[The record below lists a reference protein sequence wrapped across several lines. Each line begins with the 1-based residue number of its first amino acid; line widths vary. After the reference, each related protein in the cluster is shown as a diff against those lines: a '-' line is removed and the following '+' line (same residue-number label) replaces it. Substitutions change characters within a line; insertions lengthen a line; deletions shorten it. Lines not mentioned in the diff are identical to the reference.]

1 MPVLLWL
8 MKEVYTLDDLVSRE
22 ALDAGAE
29 KPALLAVIGQPIAHS
44 ASPRMHQAALD
55 ALGIDAR
62 YIRIEV
68 EPGRVGDVL
77 GRMRELGFI
86 GCNVTVPH
94 KIEVMRSCTEIDP
107 AARAL
112 GVVNTVKFDLDGVH
126 GFNTDAP
133 GFRRAVE
140 EVRGYSLAGASV
152 MIVGAGGGAGQAI
165 AISCAMAGV
174 ERLVLVNRTLEKLGT
189 LVERI
194 RAEVGGGPEIV
205 LLGLDD
211 VSLPVMAR
219 GCEVIVQTTSVGLK
233 PEDPAV
239 LGEDCLNAGQLV
251 YDTIYKPSLT
261 PLLKLAR
268 ERGCRTANGESM
280 LLHQGAL
287 AFQIWFPGAEPLD
300 WMRRGLGIVE

>member
-1 MPVLLWL
+1 

-22 ALDAGAE
+22 VLDTGAE
-29 KPALLAVIGQPIAHS
+29 KPARLAVIGQPIAHS

-55 ALGIDAR
+55 ALGINAR

-68 EPGRVGDVL
+68 EPGRVGEAL
-77 GRMRELGFI
+77 GRMRDLDFI

-94 KIEVMRSCTEIDP
+94 KLEVMEFCTKIDP
-107 AARAL
+107 AACAL
-112 GVVNTVKFDLDGVH
+112 GVVNTVRFDLDGVR

-140 EVRGYSLAGASV
+140 EVRGNSLAGASV

-174 ERLVLVNRTLEKLGT
+174 KRLVLVNRTVEKLGI
-189 LVERI
+189 LAERM
-194 RAEVGGGPEIV
+194 RAEVGVGIEIV
-205 LLGLDD
+205 LLGMGD
-211 VSLPVMAR
+211 VSLPVIAH

-233 PEDPAV
+233 AEDPSV
-239 LGEDCLNAGQLV
+239 LGEDCLVAGQLV
-251 YDTIYKPSLT
+251 YDTIYKPALT
-261 PLLKLAR
+261 PLLDLAR
-268 ERGCRTANGESM
+268 SKGCRIANGESM

-287 AFQIWFPGAEPLD
+287 AFQIWFPGTQPLE
-300 WMRRGLGIVE
+300 WMRRGLEITPP

>member
-1 MPVLLWL
+1 

-22 ALDAGAE
+22 VLDAGAE
-29 KPALLAVIGQPIAHS
+29 KPARLAVIGHPIAHS
-44 ASPRMHQAALD
+44 ASPQMHQAALD

-68 EPGRVGDVL
+68 EPGRVGEAL
-77 GRMRELGFI
+77 ERMRDLGFF

-94 KIEVMRSCTEIDP
+94 KIEVMESCTEIDP

-112 GVVNTVKFDLDGVH
+112 GVVNTVKFDADTVH

-140 EVRGYSLAGASV
+140 EVSGRPLEGAHV

-174 ERLVLVNRTLEKLGT
+174 ERLVLVNRTLEKLGA
-189 LVERI
+189 LAERI
-194 RAEVGGGPEIV
+194 HSQSGADPEV
-205 LLGLDD
+205 LLLGMND
-211 VSLPVMAR
+211 VLLPATAR
-219 GCEVIVQTTSVGLK
+219 TCDVIVQTTSVGLK

-239 LGEDCLNAGQLV
+239 LGEDCLCAGQLV

-261 PLLKLAR
+261 PLLKLAQ